1 MPKLSAYDTA
11 QMRQILG
18 SQFDVITRAQ
28 ALDCGIPPATVA
40 RRIAPGGPWQKILP
54 ATYVTV
60 TGKPTLKQHQVAAL
74 LYGGPDSVITGPA
87 AIRLHQLRSP
97 GPNTIDVLIPWN
109 VKRQS
114 MGFAQIHRT
123 RRMPGFYATGP
134 IRFARVGRAVAD
146 AAHAFSSLDDV
157 RAVVAEAVQRRACTI
172 AELGIELEE
181 GSRLGSRHLRIA
193 LGEVRAG
200 ARSAAEAKFL
210 RRLERSDLPMPEFNV
225 ALVAADGTFIAE
237 VDAWWAEPGVAA
249 EVDSVE
255 YHFYRADWLKTE
267 ARHSRMLKYGI
278 LPHHFAPSRIETDW
292 DRIYDEL
299 KSSIEQGLRRPR
311 LPIVAFRP
319 QG

>member
-11 QMRQILG
+11 QLHQVLR
-18 SQFDVITRAQ
+18 SQFEVITRAQ
-28 ALDCGIPPATVA
+28 ALECGMAPATVA
-40 RRIAPGGPWQKILP
+40 RRIASGGPWQKVLP
-54 ATYVTV
+54 GTYVTV
-60 TGKPTLKQHQVAAL
+60 TGRPTVKQYQVAAL

-97 GPNTIDVLIPWN
+97 GSNAIDVLIPWG

-114 MGFAQIHRT
+114 KGFVQIHRT
-123 RRMPGFYATGP
+123 RRMPGFYTAGP

-146 AAHAFSSLDDV
+146 AAHAFTSLDDV

-172 AELGIELEE
+172 AEIGMELEQ
-181 GSRLGSRHLRIA
+181 GSTLGSRHLRTA
-193 LGEVRAG
+193 LTEVRAG
-200 ARSAAEAKFL
+200 ARSAAEAKL
-210 RRLERSDLPMPEFNV
+210 LNRIKRSDLPMPEFNV

-237 VDAWWAEPGVAA
+237 VDAWWAAAGVAA

-255 YHFYRADWLKTE
+255 YHFHRADWLKTD
-267 ARHSRMLKYGI
+267 ARHGRMLKYGI
-278 LPHHFAPSRIETDW
+278 LPHHFAPSRVETDW

-299 KSSIEQGLRRPR
+299 KSSIEQGVRRPT

-319 QG
+319 AG